1 MDIVLKLSSLYLV
14 EMVLCLVLTTK
25 VILGAGWWF
34 GFLFDGKH
42 YKKKEQKNSVRNAS
56 VDSRVLFYGKDVKQT
71 QPGPDD

>member
-1 MDIVLKLSSLYLV
+1 
-14 EMVLCLVLTTK
+14 MVLCLVLTTK

-71 QPGPDD
+71 